1 MPKFVWLCHAGG
13 GNLPPSLGIARALEQ
28 RGHTVVFAVKSDMTG
43 RIDNA
48 GFRSIGVTAGD
59 GDLHCYSGGPPAPPL
74 ACYLTSPN
82 VSDELKRIIE
92 AEQPDILLVDAMFPA
107 ALAISPTFGLP
118 TVVFSHTFLFRQMK
132 TWRNVITQLGA
143 MRVNAGFDPLP
154 DADSLWTSQDRMIVT
169 SVKELESPALP
180 GWEHVRHV
188 GPIIEDE
195 KIALPADLPW
205 DESDPTPLALVS
217 FATAKGQFS
226 QDKIQR
232 VLDGLANAPI
242 HVVATTGLH
251 AVLED
256 LRVPDNAVALKYAAH
271 DPILR
276 RAALCVTHGGHGTL
290 MRSLIHGTPMMVLPG
305 SGHDQAPNSKGVEEW
320 GVGKA
325 LTGDATV
332 KEIRNAANAILSTAS
347 FKDNAKKLGEM
358 ISRYNGPEIAVA
370 EIEAM
375 LPVRA
380 HFSRTEGRQ
389 RFPNNRGKLHLC

>member
-1 MPKFVWLCHAGG
+1 MSKFVWFCHAGG
-13 GNLPPSLGIARALEQ
+13 GNLPPSLGIARALAQ
-28 RGHTVVFAVKSDMTG
+28 RGHSVVFAVKSDMTR

-48 GFRSIGVTAGD
+48 GFRSIGVSAGD
-59 GDLHCYSGGPPAPPL
+59 GDLHRYSGGPPVPPL

-82 VSDELKRIIE
+82 VSVELKRIVE
-92 AEQPDILLVDAMFPA
+92 VEQPDVLLVDAMFPA

-118 TVVFSHTFLFRQMK
+118 AIVFSHTFLFRQMK
-132 TWRNVITQLGA
+132 TWRKVITDLGA

-154 DADSLWTSQDRMIVT
+154 DADNLWKSQDRMIVT
-169 SVKELESPALP
+169 SVKELEGPTLP

-205 DESDPTPLALVS
+205 DESDPTPLVLVS

-232 VLDGLANAPI
+232 VLDGLANAPV

-256 LRVPDNAVALKYAAH
+256 FRIPENAVALKYAAH

-276 RAALCVTHGGHGTL
+276 RAAFCVTHGGHGTL
-290 MRSLIHGTPMMVLPG
+290 MRSLIHGVPMIVLPG
-305 SGHDQAPNSKGVEEW
+305 TGHDQAPNSKGIEEW

-332 KEIRNAANAILSTAS
+332 QEISDAAQAILGTAT

-358 ISRYNGPEIAVA
+358 ITRYSGPENAA
-370 EIEAM
+370 KEIEAM
-375 LPVRA
+375 LPV
-380 HFSRTEGRQ
+380 
-389 RFPNNRGKLHLC
+389 